1 MADDQLTLP
10 LADDDLIRRKRPPSG
25 VLRHSGSGLMDLR

>member
-1 MADDQLTLP
+1 MANDQLTLP
-10 LADDDLIRRKRPPSG
+10 LTDGKRPPSG